1 REPERVAV
9 VWDGGEWTYAE
20 LAELALRTAAHVR
33 GHGVEPGGT
42 VAVSLPKG
50 PEQVAAVLGVLAAGC
65 TYVPVGVDQPPVRR
79 ERMLR
84 RAGAELVLDDL
95 GPALKTQPLQRPA
108 RVEADASAYVIF
120 TSGSTGEPKGVEVTH
135 RSATNTVADVCA
147 RFGIGA
153 DDRVLAVSALDFDL
167 SVFDVFG
174 LLGVGGAIVVPGE
187 EQRRDATAWCAA
199 VREHGVTVWNSVPVL
214 AQMLLE
220 AATGAQESLS
230 GLRVV
235 MVSGDWVPLDLPRR
249 TRETAP
255 GCRFVAMGGAT
266 EAAIWSN
273 YEEVS
278 EAAPDWPSIPYG
290 RPLSGQRFRVVGPDG
305 RDRPDWVPGE
315 LWIGGAGVAVGY
327 RGDPSTTAA
336 RFVTDEQGVRWYR
349 TGDQGRYRPD
359 GRLEFLGRDDQQVKI
374 RGHRLEL
381 GEVEAAAR
389 AHPDITAAAVVVTPA
404 PAPRLVAFVTV
415 AQGRE
420 APESLRDFMAERL
433 PEHAVPA
440 HVVAVPRMPLNAN
453 GKIDRTALA
462 ALAEGQVGRSAEA
475 GAPPEGGTE
484 RAVADIW
491 ADLLGLDTVN
501 RDDNFFALGGD
512 SLLATR
518 MIVRLNDQGLRG
530 ADLGLLFSAGSL
542 REFTEGLR
550 DGTGEA
556 AFSTPVARPEE
567 RNEPF
572 PLTSVQQAYR
582 IGRGDDFAL
591 GGVDCHFYTEY
602 DGADVDL
609 ARLEQAWNLLVLRH
623 DMLRAVLTPD
633 GRQRVLPE
641 VPRFTIPV
649 TDASEEDTGRALADL
664 REAMSHQLIDPE
676 TWPLFD
682 LRAVRYGGGRVRL
695 GLSIDALT
703 VDALSAMI
711 LLGELDRL
719 YADPNARLAPLGLT
733 FRDYVLGV
741 HPSAE
746 RRERAE
752 RYWAARVRDL
762 PGPPELPLATDPSLV
777 HAPRFERREQ
787 WLDPRERD
795 ALLAAARS
803 HGVTASAVLAT
814 AFCETLGAWSG
825 NPHLTV
831 NLTLFDRRDV
841 HPDVG
846 SLVGDFTSLLLA
858 GYQPD
863 PQDSWAER
871 VTRLHRRMGQDLD
884 HSEVTA
890 RWVLSELARHRGT
903 LDVSMPVVFTS
914 TIGATGTGDA
924 AVRPS
929 FAEPV
934 WGVSQT
940 PQVWLDHQV
949 VERDGGLALVWDA
962 VSGLFPEGVLDAMFD
977 AYGRVL
983 RQLLDGDWTRRPFH
997 TPPPEQL
1004 LTREQVN
1011 RVAADT
1017 PVRSASALVHGGFF
1031 AWAEREPER
1040 VAVVWDGGEWTYAE
1054 LAELALRTAAHVRGH
1069 GVEPGGTVAVSLPK
1083 GPEQVAA
1090 VLGVLAAGCTYV
1102 PVGVDQPPV
1111 RRERMLRRA
1120 GAELVLDDLGPA
1132 LKTQPLQRPAR
1143 VEADASAYVIFTS
1156 GSTGEPKGVEVTHR
1170 SATNTVADVCARFGI
1185 GADDRVLAV
1194 SALDFD
1200 LSVFDVFG
1208 LLGVGGAIVVP
1219 GEEQRRDATAWC
1231 AAVREHGVTVWNS
1244 VPVLAQMLLEA
1255 ATGAQES
1262 LSGLRVVMVSGDW
1275 VPLDL
1280 PRRTRETAPGCRF
1293 VAMGGATEA
1302 AIWSNY
1308 EEVSEAA
1315 PDWPSIPYGRPLS
1328 GQRFRVV
1335 GPDGRDR
1342 PDWVPGELWI
1352 GGAGVAVGYRGDP
1365 STTAARF
1372 VTDEQ
1377 GVRWYRTGDQGRY
1390 RPDGRLEFL
1399 GRDDQQVKIRGH
1411 RLELGEVEA
1420 AARAHP

>member
-1 REPERVAV
+1 MYVLVE
-9 VWDGGEWTYAE
+9 DGG
-20 LAELALRTAAHVR
+20 
-33 GHGVEPGGT
+33 HGG
-42 VAVSLPKG
+42 
-50 PEQVAAVLGVLAAGC
+50 
-65 TYVPVGVDQPPVRR
+65 D
-79 ERMLR
+79 
-84 RAGAELVLDDL
+84 
-95 GPALKTQPLQRPA
+95 
-108 RVEADASAYVIF
+108 
-120 TSGSTGEPKGVEVTH
+120 H
-135 RSATNTVADVCA
+135 RSTA
-147 RFGIGA
+147 R
-153 DDRVLAVSALDFDL
+153 RVRA
-167 SVFDVFG
+167 
-174 LLGVGGAIVVPGE
+174 
-187 EQRRDATAWCAA
+187 ATAD
-199 VREHGVTVWNSVPVL
+199 
-214 AQMLLE
+214 
-220 AATGAQESLS
+220 
-230 GLRVV
+230 LR
-235 MVSGDWVPLDLPRR
+235 G
-249 TRETAP
+249 
-255 GCRFVAMGGAT
+255 FV
-266 EAAIWSN
+266 
-273 YEEVS
+273 
-278 EAAPDWPSIPYG
+278 
-290 RPLSGQRFRVVGPDG
+290 PDG
-305 RDRPDWVPGE
+305 
-315 LWIGGAGVAVGY
+315 
-327 RGDPSTTAA
+327 
-336 RFVTDEQGVRWYR
+336 
-349 TGDQGRYRPD
+349 
-359 GRLEFLGRDDQQVKI
+359 
-374 RGHRLEL
+374 
-381 GEVEAAAR
+381 
-389 AHPDITAAAVVVTPA
+389 VVVLPSGA
-404 PAPRLVAFVTV
+404 VEDR
-415 AQGRE
+415 GGGE
-420 APESLRDFMAERL
+420 A
-433 PEHAVPA
+433 AVPA
-440 HVVAVPRMPLNAN
+440 
-453 GKIDRTALA
+453 RTLHA
-462 ALAEGQVGRSAEA
+462 ALGEALHTDLLPVAEA
-475 GAPPEGGTE
+475 GAPARGTRPLTSAAS
-484 RAVADIW
+484 RAVDTEEVRETVA
-491 ADLLGLDTVN
+491 ALLGRPVSEVGP
-501 RDDNFFALGGD
+501 DDDLIGLGID
-512 SLLATR
+512 SLRTMQFA
-518 MIVRLNDQGLRG
+518 NDQRAKGRG
-530 ADLGLLFSAGSL
+530 VRFPELF
-542 REFTEGLR
+542 
-550 DGTGEA
+550 
-556 AFSTPVARPEE
+556 ARPTVRAWTEMLTLAPDTASPAGAGPAAADG
-567 RNEPF
+567 EPF
-572 PLTSVQQAYR
+572 PLTPVQHAYW
-582 IGRGDDFAL
+582 IGRRDDQVL
-591 GGVDCHFYTEY
+591 GGVACHFYVEL
-602 DGADVDL
+602 DGRGL
-609 ARLEQAWNLLVLRH
+609 RPRRLENA
-623 DMLRAVLTPD
+623 LRALIRRHPALRTAYTDD

-641 VPRFTIPV
+641 AAVDPLRI
-649 TDASEEDTGRALADL
+649 DDL
-664 REAMSHQLIDPE
+664 RLLDEAE
-676 TWPLFD
+676 
-682 LRAVRYGGGRVRL
+682 
-695 GLSIDALT
+695 
-703 VDALSAMI
+703 
-711 LLGELDRL
+711 
-719 YADPNARLAPLGLT
+719 
-733 FRDYVLGV
+733 
-741 HPSAE
+741 AE
-746 RRERAE
+746 RRLEERREGLSHRLLDIASGQVLAACLSLLPDGGHRLHLNFE
-752 RYWAARVRDL
+752 LLATDVQSIRIALIELAALYRSPRDELPPLGTDFASYLAVREEHRALSRDAHRDYWASRVREL
-762 PGPPELPLATDPSLV
+762 PGPPELPLAVDPALAGV
-777 HAPRFERREQ
+777 PRFERREY
-787 WLDPRERD
+787 WLDPERGER
-795 ALLAAARS
+795 LAELART
-803 HGVTASAVLAT
+803 HGATVPVVLAT
-814 AFCETLGAWSG
+814 AFAEVVGSWSAT
-825 NPHLTV
+825 PRFLL
-831 NLTLFDRRDV
+831 NLPLFDREALEQTGTGV
-841 HPDVG
+841 EGTVA
-846 SLVGDFTSLLLA
+846 DFTNLVLVAIDLTGTA
-858 GYQPD
+858 AFAD
-863 PQDSWAER
+863 R
-871 VTRLHRRMGQDLD
+871 VAATQACLREHIA
-884 HSEVTA
+884 HSDYSGVEVL
-890 RWVLSELARHRGT
+890 RDLARRGGP
-903 LDVSMPVVFTS
+903 SSSAPVVFTS
-914 TIGATGTGDA
+914 
-924 AVRPS
+924 AVGMGELI
-929 FAEPV
+929 EPEV
-934 WGVSQT
+934 CEALGEPGWMISQT

-983 RQLLDGDWTRRPFH
+983 EQVLEGDWSVPAAAVPAKEHLEARTRVNEAAMAASPLPDGAPASRS
-997 TPPPEQL
+997 L
-1004 LTREQVN
+1004 L
-1011 RVAADT
+1011 
-1017 PVRSASALVHGGFF
+1017 HGGFF